1 MQYKTTDYD
10 ALIQQYGERK
20 FTKNDI
26 KSFVHRVFS
35 MYERATV
42 GKDRVPAEAFVDL
55 VDESI
60 HVDFPDYKIRS
71 RQEFLKWHH
80 WIHDLLLSDDH
91 DIRNIDVYYLAN
103 GKYQARFDIRWRG
116 EFKDG
121 SFTDLNLEQSW
132 IMYESD
138 ELAHPVIEYY
148 LAVVKDAMPGMTAS
162 EANNS

>member
-1 MQYKTTDYD
+1 MQYKTTHYD

-42 GKDRVPAEAFVDL
+42 GKERVPAEAFKDL
-55 VDESI
+55 VDEDI

-71 RQEFLKWHH
+71 RQEFLEWHD

-91 DIRNIDVYYLAN
+91 DIRNIDVSYLAN

-116 EFKDG
+116 ECKDG
-121 SFTDLNLEQSW
+121 SFTDLNIEQSW

-138 ELAHPVIEYY
+138 EHTHPVIEHYV
-148 LAVVKDAMPGMTAS
+148 AVVKDVITAS
-162 EANNS
+162 EAN

>member
-42 GKDRVPAEAFVDL
+42 GKERVPAEAFKDL
-55 VDESI
+55 VDEDI

-71 RQEFLKWHH
+71 RQEFLEWHD

-91 DIRNIDVYYLAN
+91 DIRSIDVSYLAN

-116 EFKDG
+116 ECKDG
-121 SFTDLNLEQSW
+121 SFTDLNIEQSW

-138 ELAHPVIEYY
+138 EHTHPVIEHYVG
-148 LAVVKDAMPGMTAS
+148 VVKDVITAS
-162 EANNS
+162 EAN

>member
-1 MQYKTTDYD
+1 M
-10 ALIQQYGERK
+10 
-20 FTKNDI
+20 
-26 KSFVHRVFS
+26 
-35 MYERATV
+35 
-42 GKDRVPAEAFVDL
+42 
-55 VDESI
+55 
-60 HVDFPDYKIRS
+60 RS
-71 RQEFLKWHH
+71 RQEFLEWHH

-91 DIRNIDVYYLAN
+91 DIRNIDVSYLDN

-138 ELAHPVIEYY
+138 EHAHPVIEYY
-148 LAVVKDAMPGMTAS
+148 LAVVKDAMPGTTAS